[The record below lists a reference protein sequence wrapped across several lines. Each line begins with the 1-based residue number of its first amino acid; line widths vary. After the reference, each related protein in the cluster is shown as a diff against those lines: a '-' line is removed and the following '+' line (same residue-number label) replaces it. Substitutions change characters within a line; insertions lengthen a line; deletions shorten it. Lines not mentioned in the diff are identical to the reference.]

1 MKKVIK
7 VSLGKIAF
15 TIEEDGYLVLKGY
28 LEELNDH
35 YRGKQ
40 NGNEIIEGI
49 EERMAELFIEKA
61 GAGSIVTINVI
72 NEVVRILGRPD
83 AIDEESNEESYER
96 SSASASRAE
105 KRLYRDPDHKMIG
118 GVCSGL
124 AAYFNIEIAIVRVI
138 FLVLLFISWAPHIF
152 FPFTGIG
159 GSFILL
165 AYIVMWIAI
174 PEARTVKQK
183 FAMRGEK
190 PDLSNIQRNVERGA
204 ARVGRDIN
212 RAGRR
217 AAPAV
222 NEVFRVISKIFA
234 VFLVLFSLGGI
245 LLFSFLLLGVE
256 IFHGFIPIDVLDYI
270 KLGLT
275 DTLWLKISSLA
286 FFFLP
291 LVGMLYGGIQILF
304 EFRNPRFRPGLIIFI
319 LWVIAGFASVTLLV
333 KSSQP
338 YWEDAREVSEVP
350 VISQSDTIFVKF
362 ASANTL
368 PETNVIMEGDESEMV
383 LFWMDDAAKDKKFI
397 SFPKVRIVRQSSDE
411 PRKLRLRTQAFSATS
426 GEAMIKAQ
434 KNLPAFEL
442 TDSLLTIQCDV
453 YDKVN
458 KWDGT
463 NKVISIYVPDS
474 VKVIVQEPVKFA
486 FDANMRIHS
495 GWDWCFDDF
504 DNDRWERRWERKWNR
519 RWNDRDED
527 WDLD

>member
-83 AIDEESNEESYER
+83 VIDEESNEESYVR
-96 SSASASRAE
+96 TSSAAPRADR
-105 KRLYRDPDHKMIG
+105 KLYRDPDHKMIG

-222 NEVFRVISKIFA
+222 NEVFRVISKIVA

-245 LLFSFLLLGVE
+245 LLFSFLLMGVE
-256 IFHGFIPIDVLDYI
+256 IFHGFIPIDVLDYV

-350 VISQSDTIFVKF
+350 VISQSDTIYVKF
-362 ASANTL
+362 ASTNTL
-368 PETNVIMEGDESEMV
+368 PDTNVIMEGDESEMV

-486 FDANMRIHS
+486 FDSNMRIHS
-495 GWDWCFDDF
+495 GWDWCFDD
-504 DNDRWERRWERKWNR
+504 DEWDRRWERKWNR
-519 RWNDRDED
+519 RWNDRDSD
-527 WDLD
+527 WDLN

>member
-83 AIDEESNEESYER
+83 VIDEESNEESYER
-96 SSASASRAE
+96 TSAAAPRAE
-105 KRLYRDPDHKMIG
+105 RKLYRDPDHKMIG

-222 NEVFRVISKIFA
+222 NEVFRVISKIVA

-256 IFHGFIPIDVLDYI
+256 IFHGFIPIDVLDYV

-350 VISQSDTIFVKF
+350 VISQSDTIYVKF

-486 FDANMRIHS
+486 FDSNMRIHS
-495 GWDWCFDDF
+495 GWDWCFDD
-504 DNDRWERRWERKWNR
+504 DEWDRRWERKWNR
-519 RWNDRDED
+519 RWNDRDAD

>member
-83 AIDEESNEESYER
+83 VIDEESNEESYEKR
-96 SSASASRAE
+96 SSTAPRAE
-105 KRLYRDPDHKMIG
+105 RKLYRDPEHKMIG

-204 ARVGRDIN
+204 SRVGRDIH

-222 NEVFRVISKIFA
+222 NEVFRVISKIVA

-256 IFHGFIPIDVLDYI
+256 IFHGFIPIDILDYV

-275 DTLWLKISSLA
+275 DTLWLKITSLA

-304 EFRNPRFRPGLIIFI
+304 DFRNPRFRPGLIIFI
-319 LWVIAGFASVTLLV
+319 LWIIAGFATVTLLV

-350 VISQSDTIFVKF
+350 VISQSDTIYVKF

-411 PRKLRLRTQAFSATS
+411 PRKLRIRTQAFSATS

-434 KNLPAFEL
+434 KNLPAIEL

-463 NKVISIYVPDS
+463 NKVISVYVPDS

-486 FDANMRIHS
+486 FDSNMRIHS
-495 GWDWCFDDF
+495 GWDWCFDD
-504 DNDRWERRWERKWNR
+504 DEWDRRWERKWNR
-519 RWNDRDED
+519 RWNNHDED

>member
-83 AIDEESNEESYER
+83 VIDEESNEESYER
-96 SSASASRAE
+96 TSAAAPRAE
-105 KRLYRDPDHKMIG
+105 RKLYRDPDHKMIG

-222 NEVFRVISKIFA
+222 NEVFRVISKIVA

-256 IFHGFIPIDVLDYI
+256 IFHGFIPIDVLDYV

-350 VISQSDTIFVKF
+350 VISQSDTIYVKF

-383 LFWMDDAAKDKKFI
+383 LFWMDDAARDKKFI

-486 FDANMRIHS
+486 FDSNMRIHS
-495 GWDWCFDDF
+495 GWDWCFDD
-504 DNDRWERRWERKWNR
+504 DEWDRRWERKWNR
-519 RWNDRDED
+519 RWNDRDAD